1 MSRPE
6 PQNRRHPLSSLATK
20 IILFVFAS
28 TFATAIIVSWASIQS
43 THDSLRDMLDHLY
56 PATLEQVARQLRPE
70 FETASGELE
79 ALAADPAVRARRHHD
94 TTQRLARLLEEAPH
108 WRGLARVDPDG
119 TRIATAG
126 NLPEELERLTSRVNL
141 ADGTQHP
148 VLWMPVP
155 GAGAVVGVLE
165 GGAIASVLAGALPAE
180 ATTLALVDANGD
192 VLSATGARA
201 GTLRD
206 QTLPRPRDGQ
216 RPTSEY
222 DSGGQPVIGAA
233 LPLGRDGWE
242 LVIETPFHVAFAP
255 VLESVSRI
263 FVIDLVVILLFSF
276 LAYRVTGAVVRPI
289 ERLSDWA
296 RRIAQGQTDLEFP
309 DTGGRD
315 ELGLLARTFND
326 MMRQLRRNQ
335 EEIETA
341 NRSLLDRN
349 LRLQQAN
356 EVLNQLSITDGLT
369 KLHNHRFFQDHLT
382 REIKRVSRTGES
394 LAMLL
399 IDIDDFKQ
407 LNDRFGHAAGDE
419 MLKRIAPL
427 LNQAVRETDL
437 VARYGG
443 EEFVIL
449 ALNTDAQGAYPLAEK
464 VRTSIAE
471 SSFILDDSLRPLRIT
486 VSVGVATYRGNR
498 KRFFQRAD
506 EALYRAKAQ
515 GKNCVVLDDEDT
527 GEAGSNHA

>member
-1 MSRPE
+1 MPRPE
-6 PQNRRHPLSSLATK
+6 TRSRRHPLSSLATK

-28 TFATAIIVSWASIQS
+28 TFATAIVVSWASIQS
-43 THDSLRDMLDHLY
+43 THDSLRDMLDRLY
-56 PATLEQVARQLRPE
+56 PATLQQIARELRPE
-70 FETASGELE
+70 LEAASGELE
-79 ALAADPAVRARRHHD
+79 ALAADPAVRAARRD
-94 TTQRLARLLEEAPH
+94 TAKRLEKTLEASTH
-108 WRGLARVDPDG
+108 WRGLARIAADGSRIAQAGRVPDAIERLANRVDLDDG
-119 TRIATAG
+119 TH
-126 NLPEELERLTSRVNL
+126 
-141 ADGTQHP
+141 HP

-155 GAGAVVGVLE
+155 GAGAVMGIFE
-165 GGAIASVLAGALPAE
+165 GGAIASRLDEALPSDE
-180 ATTLALVDANGD
+180 TTLALVDANGN
-192 VLSATGARA
+192 VLCAAGARA
-201 GTLRD
+201 ESLHG
-206 QTLPRPRDGQ
+206 QTLPRPREGE
-216 RPTSEY
+216 RPTREY
-222 DSGGQPVIGAA
+222 ESGGRPVIGAS

-242 LVIETPFHVAFAP
+242 VVIETPFHVAFAP
-255 VLESVSRI
+255 VLHSVSRI

-296 RRIAQGQTDLEFP
+296 RRIAQGDTDLEFP

-326 MMRQLRRNQ
+326 MMRQLRRKQ

-382 REIKRVSRTGES
+382 REIKRVARTGDS

-419 MLKRIAPL
+419 MLKRIAPM

-449 ALNTDAQGAYPLAEK
+449 ALNSDAQGAYPLAEK
-464 VRTSIAE
+464 IRTSIAE

-486 VSVGVATYRGNR
+486 VSIGVATYRGNR

-515 GKNCVVLDDEDT
+515 GKNCVVLDDEDDEDAQAS
-527 GEAGSNHA
+527 G